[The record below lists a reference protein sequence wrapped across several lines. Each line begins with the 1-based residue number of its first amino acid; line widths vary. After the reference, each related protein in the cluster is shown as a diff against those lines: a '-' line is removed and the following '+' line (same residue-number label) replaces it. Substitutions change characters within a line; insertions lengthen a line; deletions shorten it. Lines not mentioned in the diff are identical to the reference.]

1 MKQILLLA
9 FAVMA
14 LAAPVN
20 AQDNGQSNNQ
30 TISQNGR
37 YTLVVVDDGF
47 IRLDT
52 QSGEISRCTG
62 DPDKLTCRLAADER
76 LAYIGEI
83 ERLESR
89 IDDLEER
96 TARLESTGTAT
107 DRAPAMSRNQ
117 DFGLPSDEEID
128 HALGVTDKIFRRFF
142 GMVRDLRRDM
152 EQDRL

>member
-1 MKQILLLA
+1 MKPTLLLA
-9 FAVMA
+9 FAAMT

-20 AQDNGQSNNQ
+20 AQDDSQ

-83 ERLESR
+83 ERLEGR
-89 IDDLEER
+89 IDDLEKR

-107 DRAPAMSRNQ
+107 NRAPAMSRNQ
-117 DFGLPSDEEID
+117 DYGLPSDEEID

-142 GMVRDLRRDM
+142 GMVRDLRKDM